1 MKHALRRIVLPC
13 LLLLAPVLLAGC
25 ESDDA
30 SGHSAKLGG
39 VGHRDGYTDPLT
51 HCVGCH
57 GATLHGG
64 SGPNCYNCHNANDH
78 LTVRNGVRHNQPG
91 IDCAR
96 CHGPSRTRGGLG
108 PACVQPGC
116 HAA

>member
-1 MKHALRRIVLPC
+1 MKRALRKFVLSC
-13 LLLLAPVLLAGC
+13 LVVMVPVLVACSSGG
-25 ESDDA
+25 
-30 SGHSAKLGG
+30 SGHDQKLGG